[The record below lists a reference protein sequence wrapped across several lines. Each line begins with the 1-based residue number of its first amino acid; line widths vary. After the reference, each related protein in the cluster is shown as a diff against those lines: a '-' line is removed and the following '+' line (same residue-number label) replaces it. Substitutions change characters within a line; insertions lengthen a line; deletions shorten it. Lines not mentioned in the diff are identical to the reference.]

1 MTKVTKEKLEEL
13 INQVKNVN
21 YEPPIF
27 IITKEMNE
35 RFREYISHL
44 GNVKIIIQELEETER
59 E

>member
-13 INQVKNVN
+13 ISQVKNVN
-21 YEPPIF
+21 YESPIF

-44 GNVKIIIQELEETER
+44 GNVKIVIQKSEETER
-59 E
+59 K